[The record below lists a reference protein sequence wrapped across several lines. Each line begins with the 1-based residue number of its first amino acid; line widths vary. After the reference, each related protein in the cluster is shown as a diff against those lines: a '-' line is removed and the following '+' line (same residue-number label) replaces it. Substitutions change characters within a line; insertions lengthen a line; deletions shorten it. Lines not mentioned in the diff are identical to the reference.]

1 MVPLTISAE
10 SLAAA
15 LQHVSSTGAPL
26 VGATVQ
32 LQLHGHGFESALTQL
47 HIDEELLSQL
57 RKGENINISI
67 SKGQLNTDI
76 KSDQMTEAQSNTAT
90 TTTTTIAATKTAS
103 DILIS
108 QLGQQELVLQEEGKH
123 SVVAVKPP
131 SKEGGGG
138 GGGEVMSDNILLVP
152 GPADPGAELLTG
164 LVTDQEEQTVELAV
178 MEEVD
183 MVDMSQVYICP
194 WCDSVFRSERE
205 RKDHLLTLHGIEVKE
220 DARETGGNSKEKSC
234 NICDKKFVKPSQLV
248 RHMRV
253 HTGERPFACLMC
265 RKSFNQKNAL
275 QVI

>member
-1 MVPLTISAE
+1 MDLPS
-10 SLAAA
+10 
-15 LQHVSSTGAPL
+15 GAPL

-67 SKGQLNTDI
+67 SKGQLNT
-76 KSDQMTEAQSNTAT
+76 EATLAN
-90 TTTTTIAATKTAS
+90 TKTAA

-108 QLGQQELVLQEEGKH
+108 GLGQEDMVLQEEANKN
-123 SVVAVKPP
+123 SVVAVKE
-131 SKEGGGG
+131 STKEQEVAGA
-138 GGGEVMSDNILLVP
+138 EVMLPENILLVP
-152 GPADPGAELLTG
+152 APESGAELLPG
-164 LVTDQEEQTVELAV
+164 LVGDQDQTVELSV

-183 MVDMSQVYICP
+183 MSQAVYICP
-194 WCDSVFRSERE
+194 WCDSVFRSENE
-205 RKDHLLTLHGIEVKE
+205 RKDHLLTTHGIEVKE
-220 DARETGGNSKEKSC
+220 DVGVQAETRNTSKQKSC
-234 NICDKKFVKPSQLV
+234 NICDKKFLKPSQLV

-275 QVI
+275 QVRILVLVAPNAKL